1 MYSRRPE
8 RSPSSIS
15 RPGSCGYFSSEDALG
30 HLCTYSHSS
39 SGSPTGSPSNALD
52 TRAMAASR
60 TMAAAPASVASA
72 ESGCASRWIQRSMH
86 CWRVGSSVSA
96 CGATV
101 RGTNGTPE
109 AGARTACVLCVGP
122 EASCPAPQVPTV
134 RRRPVRVAHVQY
146 GGPGTCVSAQ
156 GGALISCSCSAGEKD
171 AGKSTA
177 LDLCGR
183 RGRCG
188 RPVGTCLPIGRGWP
202 RLAEASR
209 GWRPPCA

>member
-1 MYSRRPE
+1 
-8 RSPSSIS
+8 
-15 RPGSCGYFSSEDALG
+15 
-30 HLCTYSHSS
+30 
-39 SGSPTGSPSNALD
+39 
-52 TRAMAASR
+52 MAASR

-72 ESGCASRWIQRSMH
+72 ESGRASRWIHRSMH

-101 RGTNGTPE
+101 RGTY
-109 AGARTACVLCVGP
+109 
-122 EASCPAPQVPTV
+122 SCTV
-134 RRRPVRVAHVQY
+134 RPRLVRVRRAYCAWAPRRAALRLRYLQYAGGHVQY

-177 LDLCGR
+177 LDLCGT

-188 RPVGTCLPIGRGWP
+188 RPTGTSLPIGRGWP
-202 RLAEASR
+202 RLEAALRLMWRWRGVPEGELAEAS
-209 GWRPPCA
+209 GG